1 MATILSDE
9 QLAKRGF
16 TKDSLA
22 LEEDANSSLIKKQK
36 IDEEGDDSSSDSDGS
51 DSEWAGYNWLPE
63 TEPEW
68 DVDSFDGHEFKI
80 NPRVRKMYGSNQQLY
95 DEYYNDRLEAFNSK
109 GFLPDHLNGIY
120 NVYLDEKMNGYNT
133 TRDFMAKLAN
143 VCVKKHN
150 ETKKKTL
157 ELVNVVRATERGAAA
172 WRFYITF
179 MAREY
184 RDGPL
189 VEYQAKVI
197 KFLGQKDPFP
207 VLCRPSPKP
216 GI

>member
-1 MATILSDE
+1 MTSANNELTCSTTGTSAKEEEVVSKVDKEDDE
-9 QLAKRGF
+9 
-16 TKDSLA
+16 
-22 LEEDANSSLIKKQK
+22 
-36 IDEEGDDSSSDSDGS
+36 SSSDSDGS

-109 GFLPDHLNGIY
+109 GFLPDPLNGIY
-120 NVYLDEKMNGYNT
+120 NLHIDGQGNH
-133 TRDFMAKLAN
+133 RDLAANLAN
-143 VCVKKHN
+143 VCVQKFD
-150 ETKKKTL
+150 ETKGTTL
-157 ELVNVVRATERGAAA
+157 EFVSVVRVTVNGAAT
-172 WRFYITF
+172 WKLYITF
-179 MAREY
+179 MAREF

-197 KFLGQKDPFP
+197 HAIGTVEPPFP
-207 VLCRPSPKP
+207 ILCRPSPKP
-216 GI
+216 EI

>member
-1 MATILSDE
+1 MTSANNELTCSTTGTSAKEEEVVSKVDKEDDE
-9 QLAKRGF
+9 
-16 TKDSLA
+16 
-22 LEEDANSSLIKKQK
+22 
-36 IDEEGDDSSSDSDGS
+36 SSSDSDGS

-80 NPRVRKMYGSNQQLY
+80 NPRVRKMYSSQELY
-95 DEYYNDRLEAFNSK
+95 DKYYNNRLKAFESK

-120 NVYLDEKMNGYNT
+120 NVYLDEKMDGYNT
-133 TRDFMAKLAN
+133 TRDFMVKLAN

-150 ETKKKTL
+150 ETKGTTL
-157 ELVNVVRATERGAAA
+157 ELVNVVRATERGAAT

-179 MAREY
+179 MAQEY

-197 KFLGQKDPFP
+197 KFLGDKVPFP

-216 GI
+216 EI